1 MNTIAMDSANHEQ
14 EAKPL
19 PSVPKIRYTP
29 YTLKLY
35 RQLRRIVF
43 PGRKLE
49 RMAEGARKA
58 LERCEQIGQCKI
70 DT

>member
-1 MNTIAMDSANHEQ
+1 MHTVAMDSAKQNE
-14 EAKPL
+14 EAKPTAIF
-19 PSVPKIRYTP
+19 PKVRYTP

-35 RQLRRIVF
+35 RRLRRIVF
-43 PGRKLE
+43 PGRKLD

-70 DT
+70 DS